1 MGFVWL
7 AWLFVLVVALHNLE
21 EAIWLP
27 AWSPAAGRWHH
38 PVGNSEF
45 RFAVLVLTLLAA
57 GAAELATLQGKGS
70 LGAYLVTGYALA
82 MLLNVLFPHLLAT
95 LVLRRYMPG
104 TATAVLLNM
113 PVTIALLESGIREGY
128 IELHAF
134 AIYGSLVVVGIV
146 SSIPILFWIGRKW
159 SAAS

>member
-27 AWSPAAGRWHH
+27 AWSQAAGRWHYS
-38 PVGNSEF
+38 VGNSEF
-45 RFAVLVLTLLAA
+45 RFAVVVLTLLAA
-57 GAAELATLQGKGS
+57 GAAGLATLQGKGG

-95 LVLRRYMPG
+95 LVLRRYVPG

-113 PVTIALLESGIREGY
+113 PVTIALLESSIREGY

-146 SSIPILFWIGRKW
+146 SSIPLLFWIGRKW
-159 SAAS
+159 SAAP

>member
-27 AWSPAAGRWHH
+27 AWSQAAGRWHC

-45 RFAVLVLTLLAA
+45 RFAVVVLTLLAA
-57 GAAELATLQGKGS
+57 GAAGLATLQGKGG

-82 MLLNVLFPHLLAT
+82 MLVNVLFPHLLAT
-95 LVLRRYMPG
+95 LVLRRYVPG

-113 PVTIALLESGIREGY
+113 PVTIALLESSIREGY
-128 IELHAF
+128 IELGAF

-146 SSIPILFWIGRKW
+146 SSIPLLFWIGRKW